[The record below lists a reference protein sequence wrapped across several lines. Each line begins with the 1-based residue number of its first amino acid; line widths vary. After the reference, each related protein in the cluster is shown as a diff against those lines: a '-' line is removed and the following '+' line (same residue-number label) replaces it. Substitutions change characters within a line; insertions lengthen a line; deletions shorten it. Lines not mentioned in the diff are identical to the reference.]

1 MFLREI
7 LRRRI
12 LPVLTGLA
20 ALFLSVSEA
29 SAQPYPEAVRL
40 NEALV
45 KASQS
50 YADGDYN
57 AVISL
62 LSPLSE
68 QFPAEGAVWYYL
80 GMSRLYR
87 RDYEAGTKDLGKAVE
102 CEPGNYWYRY
112 YYNLARVYYREDPA
126 EGIAGYEQLLKD
138 YPARA
143 DLNYQLADIYLRSGR
158 TDDGLAVL
166 DKIEQLQ
173 GPDEVMT
180 IYRYEVLSS
189 AGRDE
194 EAVATL
200 EAFNAEYPSTRILNE
215 IGTFYQAHDRDTLAR
230 AAFAAARTLDPTD
243 LTATLG
249 LSETLVSLGEE
260 DAWYE
265 LMSGVMGDRSTPSSF
280 AAQYLKNQSNP
291 YTRRLLKHPE
301 RIDTLADLALA
312 AHPADTAL
320 IRPAGLYFNSI
331 GNTARAREVLRE
343 GVQAYPKEWDQQL
356 FYIQYLVYL
365 EDLEAASDAA
375 DAAYA
380 ENPGDVRYLELK
392 NYLDYQRKD
401 YEGLLRNSE
410 KIMELSPKGSDAYI
424 SAYANMGDIYH
435 EMGRDKEAFKIYK
448 KVLKLKPDYAPTL
461 NNYAFYL
468 SQQGK
473 QLGKAYKMSKKTI
486 EQEPDNGTYL
496 DTFGWILHK
505 LGRNVEAKPIFK
517 QALLYGGSDS
527 AVILDHYAKV
537 LEALGETE
545 LARVYWRQALTKAG
559 DEDAELKESIR
570 RKLDGK

>member
-1 MFLREI
+1 MITTAETYHVPVLLKESVDGLDIKPDGIYVDVTFGGGGHSREI
-7 LRRRI
+7 L
-12 LPVLTGLA
+12 
-20 ALFLSVSEA
+20 
-29 SAQPYPEAVRL
+29 
-40 NEALV
+40 
-45 KASQS
+45 
-50 YADGDYN
+50 
-57 AVISL
+57 
-62 LSPLSE
+62 
-68 QFPAEGAVWYYL
+68 
-80 GMSRLYR
+80 SRLGKNGHLYSFDQDEDAER
-87 RDYEAGTKDLGKAVE
+87 NILNDNRFTFVRSNFRYLRNWMRYYHVEQIDGLLADLGVSSHHFDDETRGFSFRFDAPLDMRMNKRSGTTAAE
-102 CEPGNYWYRY
+102 ILNNY
-112 YYNLARVYYREDPA
+112 NED
-126 EGIAGYEQLLKD
+126 
-138 YPARA
+138 
-143 DLNYQLADIYLRSGR
+143 QLADIFY
-158 TDDGLAVL
+158 
-166 DKIEQLQ
+166 
-173 GPDEVMT
+173 
-180 IYRYEVLSS
+180 IY
-189 AGRDE
+189 
-194 EAVATL
+194 
-200 EAFNAEYPSTRILNE
+200 
-215 IGTFYQAHDRDTLAR
+215 
-230 AAFAAARTLDPTD
+230 
-243 LTATLG
+243 
-249 LSETLVSLGEE
+249 GE
-260 DAWYE
+260 
-265 LMSGVMGDRSTPSSF
+265 
-280 AAQYLKNQSNP
+280 LKNA
-291 YTRRLLKHPE
+291 RRIASAIVKARLEKAIE
-301 RIDTLADLALA
+301 TTADLMQATESLFQHEREKKETAKLFQALRIEVN
-312 AHPADTAL
+312 HEMDAL
-320 IRPAGLYFNSI
+320 KEMLY
-331 GNTARAREVLRE
+331 GAQEVLRE
-343 GVQAYPKEWDQQL
+343 GVRAYPKEWDQQL

-410 KIMELSPKGSDAYI
+410 KIMEMSPKGSDAYI

-517 QALLYGGSDS
+517 QALLYGSSDS